1 MQDGYFSTST
11 ILSVRFFVLIMLY
24 PYIIKN
30 TKEVTEMKTA
40 VIRPTTMQM
49 RQNIPHPNAATR
61 KEMLHKFLDLL
72 VMGAV
77 GAGLSAATLFWLV
90 LA

>member
-1 MQDGYFSTST
+1 
-11 ILSVRFFVLIMLY
+11 
-24 PYIIKN
+24 
-30 TKEVTEMKTA
+30 MKTA

>member
-1 MQDGYFSTST
+1 
-11 ILSVRFFVLIMLY
+11 
-24 PYIIKN
+24 
-30 TKEVTEMKTA
+30 MKTA
-40 VIRPTTMQM
+40 VIRPTAAQM
-49 RQNIPHPNAATR
+49 RHNIPHPNAATR

>member
-1 MQDGYFSTST
+1 MRTA
-11 ILSVRFFVLIMLY
+11 
-24 PYIIKN
+24 
-30 TKEVTEMKTA
+30 EMRHTCIH
-40 VIRPTTMQM
+40 VH
-49 RQNIPHPNAATR
+49 QNVPHPSAATR